1 MIPAPDH
8 LPIAL
13 RSYAV
18 APKARKFKQ
27 GIGASDWTLTF
38 DCETRTDA
46 GQAFRLG
53 AFQLRKGDAV
63 KFAGLFY
70 DAQELS
76 AAELET
82 LRAYAKRHK
91 LMVLTS
97 DEFADDWLFLRAY
110 QLRAR
115 IVGFNLPFDISRLAI
130 DHGIAR
136 GAMYGGFTFTM
147 SRQKIWPHIR
157 VKHLSRRA
165 AIIEFAA
172 AYRPR
177 DSRGERNRGIANP
190 VRRGYFLDVST
201 LAHSLL
207 SRGFTLGELS
217 HFLKVPNPKLDFD
230 EFDGPVSDAMLRY
243 AVRDVQTTWECYA
256 ALMAKL
262 EALELPDLQPEQIY
276 SEASLGKGYLRA
288 MGIAPWREVQP
299 DFPDDLM
306 GALMSSYY
314 GGRSEVRIRREARQ
328 VILCDFL
335 SMYPTVCTLMGLWRF
350 VTASGMTWRDA
361 TAETQSLLA
370 GVTLEDLQSPEFW
383 QRLPVLVK
391 VLPDAD
397 IFPVRAA
404 YEGEQLATIAANY
417 LSCDTPLW
425 FTLADC
431 IAAKLLTGKA
441 AKVIEA
447 VAFAPGP
454 MQSDLRPV
462 NISGKSEYRVDPIE
476 TDFFKRVIELRKETQ
491 GRMKAASSAEKAVL
505 NGAQHNL
512 KICVNSTS
520 YGIWLQVNVAKRSE
534 RFMATVIGHD
544 GRAFERETNKAEK
557 PGEYFHPLLGSL
569 ITGAARLM
577 LAITESLIE
586 RQGLE
591 WAFCDTDS
599 MAIAKPAELAGDEF
613 RSRVR
618 EIADWFAALN
628 PYEFSGSIL
637 KIEGENDGMA
647 TGTPEP
653 LYCWAVSS
661 KRYAL
666 FNLASDG
673 RPILRKVSAHGLGH
687 LLPPYEAGNPPADIP
702 APDDS
707 VMRDGVQR
715 WHCDLWSEIISAGL
729 GSKPDMPRL
738 DFHPAMNTPAVSRYA
753 ATAPELLSWFKIYN
767 ASRLYRDQVKPFGF
781 LLSLS
786 AKRAL
791 ASWEVIAPQARKGRP
806 RKVAPVKPVAP
817 FSKDSATI
825 AATAFDRITGK
836 LVPASDLKT
845 YRDAIAQYHLH
856 PESKFLNGDY
866 VDRGTTLRRH
876 ICASAV
882 RYIGKEANEID
893 RQQMLG
899 AESDLN
905 PEYGVSA
912 YSVAQFMGA
921 LAELVQLVGKAGAAK
936 ALRISPGR
944 LVSIL
949 SDRVGLEVAQAGGL
963 FTRLPIELVRARS
976 AAIDSEAAL
985 QHLRQMIQELG
996 LRGAA
1001 RQLGIDAS
1009 NLRRQ
1014 ISGMTEARPG
1024 LCREDS
1030 ETGE

>member
-13 RSYAV
+13 RAYAV

-27 GIGASDWTLTF
+27 GIGASDWTLTL

-46 GQAFRLG
+46 GQALRFG

-70 DAQELS
+70 DPQELS

-91 LMVLTS
+91 LMVLTL

-136 GAMYGGFTFTM
+136 GAMYGGFTFAM
-147 SRQKIWPHIR
+147 SRQKFWPHLR
-157 VKHLSRRA
+157 VKHLSRRSQ
-165 AIIEFAA
+165 IIDFAA
-172 AYRPR
+172 PYRQR
-177 DSRGERNRGIANP
+177 DSRGQRNRGDKTP
-190 VRRGYFLDVST
+190 VRRGFFLDVST
-201 LAHSLL
+201 LAHALL

-217 HFLKVPNPKLDFD
+217 RFLEVPNPKLEFD

-256 ALMAKL
+256 ALMIKL
-262 EALELPDLQPEQIY
+262 EALELPELQAEQIY

-299 DFPDDLM
+299 DFPYDLM

-335 SMYPTVCTLMGLWRF
+335 SMYPTACTLMGLWRF

-370 GVTLEDLQSPEFW
+370 GVTLEDLQSPTFW
-383 QRLPVLVK
+383 QKLPVLVK
-391 VLPDAD
+391 VLPDSD

-404 YEGEQLATIAANY
+404 YHGEQLATIAANY
-417 LSCDTPLW
+417 LTCDMPLW

-441 AKVIEA
+441 PKVLEA
-447 VAFAPGP
+447 VAFDPGP

-462 NISGKSEYRVDPIE
+462 NISGKSEYRVDPVE

-491 GRMKAASSAEKAVL
+491 GRMNAASGAEKAVL

-512 KICVNSTS
+512 KICGNSTS
-520 YGIWLQVNVAKRSE
+520 YGIWLQMNVAKRSE

-544 GRAFERETNKAEK
+544 GKAFERETNKAEK

-599 MAIAKPAELAGDEF
+599 MAIAKPAELGCDEF
-613 RSRVR
+613 RSRVQV
-618 EIADWFAALN
+618 IAEWFASLN
-628 PYEFSGSIL
+628 PYAFPGSIL
-637 KIEGENDGMA
+637 KIEGENDGLE
-647 TGTPEP
+647 TGAPEP

-687 LLPPYEAGNPPADIP
+687 LLPPYEADNPPADIP
-702 APDDS
+702 AHDDS

-715 WHCDLWSEIISAGL
+715 WHCDLWFEIISAGL
-729 GSKPDMPRL
+729 GPKPDMPRL
-738 DFHPAMNTPAVSRYA
+738 DFHLAMNAPAVSRYA

-767 ASRLYRDQVKPFGF
+767 ANRPYRDQVKPFGF

-791 ASWEVIAPQARKGRP
+791 ASREVIAPQARKGRP
-806 RKVAPVKPVAP
+806 RKVAPVKPIAP
-817 FSKDSATI
+817 FSKDGAAI
-825 AATAFDRITGK
+825 ARAAFDRITGA
-836 LVPASDLKT
+836 LVQTVDLQT
-845 YRDAIAQYHLH
+845 YREALAQYHLH
-856 PESKFLNGDY
+856 PESKFLNGNF
-866 VDRGTTLRRH
+866 VDHGTTRRRH
-876 ICASAV
+876 IRVSAI

-899 AESDLN
+899 ADSELD
-905 PEYGVSA
+905 PEDGLSA
-912 YSVAQFMGA
+912 DSVAQIWDA
-921 LAELVQLVGKAGAAK
+921 LTELVTLVGKSGAAK
-936 ALRISPGR
+936 ALRIPPGR
-944 LVSIL
+944 LAIIL
-949 SDRVGLEVAQAGGL
+949 SDELAFFAAASVIATRVPSALAEARNRRQMREA
-963 FTRLPIELVRARS
+963 ELQRAREMVQ
-976 AAIDSEAAL
+976 A
-985 QHLRQMIQELG
+985 LG

-1001 RQLGIDAS
+1001 RNLGLDPS
-1009 NLRRQ
+1009 NLRRWL
-1014 ISGMTEARPG
+1014 G
-1024 LCREDS
+1024 
-1030 ETGE
+1030 

>member
-13 RSYAV
+13 RAYAV

-38 DCETRTDA
+38 DCETRADA
-46 GQAFRLG
+46 GQALRFG
-53 AFQLRKGDAV
+53 AFQLRKGKSV

-70 DAQELS
+70 DPQELS
-76 AAELET
+76 AAEVET
-82 LRAYAKRHK
+82 LRTYAKRHK
-91 LMVLTS
+91 LIVLTR

-136 GAMYGGFTFTM
+136 GAMYGGFTFAM
-147 SRQKIWPHIR
+147 SRQKVWPHLR
-157 VKHLSRRA
+157 VKHLSRRSQ
-165 AIIEFAA
+165 IIDFAA
-172 AYRPR
+172 PYRQR
-177 DSRGERNRGIANP
+177 DSRGQRNRGDKTP
-190 VRRGYFLDVST
+190 VRRGFFLDVST
-201 LAHSLL
+201 LAHALL

-217 HFLKVPNPKLDFD
+217 RFLEVPNPKLEFD
-230 EFDGPVSDAMLRY
+230 DFDGPVSDTMLRY

-256 ALMAKL
+256 ALMIKL
-262 EALELPDLQPEQIY
+262 EALELPDLQAEQIY

-299 DFPDDLM
+299 HFPDHLM

-370 GVTLEDLQSPEFW
+370 GVTLEDLQSPTFW
-383 QRLPVLVK
+383 QKLPVLVK

-404 YEGEQLATIAANY
+404 YQGEQLATIAANY
-417 LSCDTPLW
+417 LTCDTPLW

-441 AKVIEA
+441 AKVLEA
-447 VAFAPGP
+447 VAYDPGP

-462 NISGKSEYRVDPIE
+462 NISGKSEYRVDPVE

-491 GRMKAASSAEKAVL
+491 GRMNAASGAERAVL

-512 KICVNSTS
+512 KICGNSTS
-520 YGIWLQVNVAKRSE
+520 YGIWLQMNVAKRSE
-534 RFMATVIGHD
+534 RFTATVIGHD
-544 GRAFERETNKAEK
+544 GKAFERETNKAEK

-599 MAIAKPAELAGDEF
+599 MAIAKPAEMGGDEF
-613 RSRVR
+613 RSRVD
-618 EIADWFAALN
+618 EIAEWFAALN
-628 PYEFSGSIL
+628 PYAFPGSIL
-637 KIEGENDGMA
+637 KIEGENDGLE
-647 TGTPEP
+647 TGAPEP

-666 FNLASDG
+666 FNLGSDG

-687 LLPPYEAGNPPADIP
+687 LLPPYDDGNPPADIP

-729 GSKPDMPRL
+729 GSKPDMPRR
-738 DFHPAMNTPAVSRYA
+738 DFHPAMNAPAVSRYA
-753 ATAPELLSWFKIYN
+753 ATAPELLSWFKTYN
-767 ASRLYRDQVKPFGF
+767 ANRPYRDQVKPFGF

-791 ASWEVIAPQARKGRP
+791 ASREVIAPQARKGRP
-806 RKVAPVKPVAP
+806 RKVSPVKPIAP
-817 FSKDSATI
+817 FSKDGATI
-825 AATAFDRITGK
+825 AATAFDRITGA
-836 LVPASDLKT
+836 LVQTVDLQT
-845 YRDAIAQYHLH
+845 YREALAQYHLH
-856 PESKFLNGDY
+856 PESKFLNGDF
-866 VDRGTTLRRH
+866 VDRGTTRRRH
-876 ICASAV
+876 IRACAI
-882 RYIGKEANEID
+882 RYIGKEANEIE

-899 AESDLN
+899 ADSALD
-905 PEYGVSA
+905 PEYGMSA
-912 YSVAQFMGA
+912 DGIANLKAA
-921 LAELVQLVGKAGAAK
+921 LAELVALMGKAGAAK
-936 ALRISPGR
+936 ALSIPPGR
-944 LVSIL
+944 LASIL
-949 SDRVGLEVAQAGGL
+949 SKRVLVDGTGVSSISA
-963 FTRLPIELVRARS
+963 RMPVELDKARS
-976 AAIDSEAAL
+976 GAFAHDAEL
-985 QHLRQMIQELG
+985 DRMRRMIHDFG
-996 LRGAA
+996 LRETA
-1001 RQLGIDAS
+1001 RQLGVDPS
-1009 NLRRQ
+1009 NLRRKLHGQ
-1014 ISGMTEARPG
+1014 YVLNRSQ
-1024 LCREDS
+1024 
-1030 ETGE
+1030 

>member
-18 APKARKFKQ
+18 APKARKFKK

-46 GQAFRLG
+46 GQALRFG

-70 DAQELS
+70 DPQELS

-91 LMVLTS
+91 MMVLTR

-136 GAMYGGFTFTM
+136 GAMYGGFTFAM
-147 SRQKIWPHIR
+147 SRQKFWPHLR
-157 VKHLSRRA
+157 VKHLSRRSQ
-165 AIIEFAA
+165 IIDFAA
-172 AYRPR
+172 PYRQR
-177 DSRGERNRGIANP
+177 DSRGQRNRGDKTP
-190 VRRGYFLDVST
+190 VRRGFFLDVST
-201 LAHSLL
+201 LAHALL

-217 HFLKVPNPKLDFD
+217 RFLEVPNPKLDFD
-230 EFDGPVSDAMLRY
+230 EFDGPVSDSMLRY
-243 AVRDVQTTWECYA
+243 AVRDVQTTWECYTE
-256 ALMAKL
+256 LMVKL

-299 DFPDDLM
+299 DFPEDLM

-370 GVTLEDLQSPEFW
+370 GVTLEELQSPAFW
-383 QRLPVLVK
+383 QKLPVLVK

-404 YEGEQLATIAANY
+404 YQNEQLATIAANY
-417 LSCDTPLW
+417 LSSDTPLW

-441 AKVIEA
+441 PMVLEA
-447 VAFAPGP
+447 VAFDPGP
-454 MQSDLRPV
+454 MQADLSPV
-462 NISGKSEYRVDPIE
+462 NISGKSEYRVDPVE

-491 GRMKAASSAEKAVL
+491 GRMNVASGAEKSVL

-512 KICVNSTS
+512 KICGNSTS
-520 YGIWLQVNVAKRSE
+520 YGIWLQMNVAKRSE

-544 GRAFERETNKAEK
+544 GKASERETNKAEK

-613 RSRVR
+613 RSRVQ

-628 PYEFSGSIL
+628 PYVFPGSIL
-637 KIEGENDGMA
+637 KIEGENDGLE
-647 TGTPEP
+647 TGAPEP
-653 LYCWAVSS
+653 LFCWAVSS

-666 FNLASDG
+666 FNLGSDG

-729 GSKPDMPRL
+729 GSKPDVVRL
-738 DFHPAMNTPAVSRYA
+738 DFHSAMDAPAVSRYA
-753 ATAPELLSWFKIYN
+753 ATAPELLSWFKSYN
-767 ASRLYRDQVKPFGF
+767 ANRSYRDQVKPFGF

-786 AKRAL
+786 AKRTL
-791 ASWEVIAPQARKGRP
+791 ESGEVIAPQARKGRP
-806 RKVAPVKPVAP
+806 RKVAPVKPIAP

-825 AATAFDRITGK
+825 AATAFDRITGA
-836 LVPASDLKT
+836 LVQTFDLQT
-845 YRDAIAQYHLH
+845 YREALAQYHLH
-856 PESKFLNGDY
+856 PESKFLNGDF
-866 VDRGTTLRRH
+866 VDRGTTRRRH
-876 ICASAV
+876 IQASAI
-882 RYIGKEANEID
+882 RCIGKEANEID

-899 AESDLN
+899 ADSALD
-905 PEYGVSA
+905 PEYGVSDE
-912 YSVAQFMGA
+912 SCIKLMRGV
-921 LAELVQLVGKAGAAK
+921 LELVNLVGKSHAAS
-936 ALRISPGR
+936 ALRIIPAR
-944 LVSIL
+944 LASIL
-949 SDRVGLEVAQAGGL
+949 SGKASLGGAVDSDL
-963 FTRLPIELVRARS
+963 WSRLPTELANARIAANVDRAAMQSLQAMVREHGLR
-976 AAIDSEAAL
+976 EAA
-985 QHLRQMIQELG
+985 RRLG
-996 LRGAA
+996 V
-1001 RQLGIDAS
+1001 DPS
-1009 NLRRQ
+1009 NLRRRL
-1014 ISGMTEARPG
+1014 RPLG
-1024 LCREDS
+1024 KPVF
-1030 ETGE
+1030 